1 MHFKF
6 SMWVGPT
13 VCKNNHYCENSVVT
27 SQGKFIQGEII
38 SNEPK
43 FIANI

>member
-6 SMWVGPT
+6 CMWVEPI

-27 SQGKFIQGEII
+27 SQGKFIQGKII
-38 SNEPK
+38 SNESI
-43 FIANI
+43 FIVNI